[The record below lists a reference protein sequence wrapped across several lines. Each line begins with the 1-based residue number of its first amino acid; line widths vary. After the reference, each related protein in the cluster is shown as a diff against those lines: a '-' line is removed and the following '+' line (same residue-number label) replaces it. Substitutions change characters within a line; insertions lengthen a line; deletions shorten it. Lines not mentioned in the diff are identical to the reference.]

1 MDRVRHLMLP
11 VRKIQIEKY
20 FANVQGVKSIYR
32 FVGNG
37 YVRSEAAVVIYL
49 QKSSAAKRVYA
60 TVVHAKTNTDGNK
73 EQGITFPSGE
83 MQKKLIKEVYAE
95 SDVDPRDVA
104 YVEAHGTGTKVRRGR
119 HLRHAKREGNG
130 G

>member
-1 MDRVRHLMLP
+1 
-11 VRKIQIEKY
+11 
-20 FANVQGVKSIYR
+20 
-32 FVGNG
+32 
-37 YVRSEAAVVIYL
+37 
-49 QKSSAAKRVYA
+49 
-60 TVVHAKTNTDGNK
+60 
-73 EQGITFPSGE
+73 